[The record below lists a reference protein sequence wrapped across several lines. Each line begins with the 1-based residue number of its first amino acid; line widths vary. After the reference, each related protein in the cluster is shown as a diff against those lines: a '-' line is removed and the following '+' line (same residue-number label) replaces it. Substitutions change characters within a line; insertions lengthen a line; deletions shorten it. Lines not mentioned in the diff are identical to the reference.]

1 MSGMNRW
8 DSASAGFRAA
18 VATQV
23 EGLIGTPSD
32 PVIAMVSGGLD
43 SMLLAEALR
52 AHGYPLHVLH
62 VNYGLRGAESDADEA
77 LVRSWADSAGFPL
90 RVVQAPKDFGAAP
103 DLQARA
109 RDLRYG
115 AAHAWRSELGA
126 SAVVTAHH
134 ADDAIETFLLFAARG
149 TGIDGL
155 VSLAPTQGYIR
166 RPLLNFHKTE
176 LRAEAERMGL
186 SWREDA
192 SNEGDKYTRNHIRHH
207 ALPALEE
214 AVPQA
219 RDGIRTTMRRL
230 RHLQKFAEVAIQRE
244 SSLYTAMSRQLP
256 GARVLYRDALAHPH
270 SEVIVH
276 QLLKP
281 YAPFELEALRQ
292 LAESQV
298 GSFLERDGWRIWA
311 DREGLLLV
319 PAGDDNPME
328 PVRAD
333 GSVVV
338 PLWDGE
344 VWRTRVQLSA
354 KPLVQRPKH
363 LGSALEPVT
372 LELPDG
378 AIWRTWL
385 EGDAIHPIGLKG
397 RKKVSDALT
406 EAKVPSPVRRHVV
419 VLAAGKE
426 AGDVLWIPG
435 IRLSQALA
443 IPSDATHLLR
453 WTVNYL

>member
-1 MSGMNRW
+1 MSRW
-8 DSASAGFRAA
+8 NSTSAPFRTA
-18 VATQV
+18 VATQLQLLL
-23 EGLIGTPSD
+23 GPPSE
-32 PVIAMVSGGLD
+32 PVVAMVSGGLD

-52 AHGYPLHVLH
+52 AHGYPLHALH

-77 LVRSWADSAGFPL
+77 FVRAWARETGCPI
-90 RVVQAPKDFGAAP
+90 RVVNAPEHFGSSP

-115 AAHAWRSELGA
+115 AAFAWREELSA
-126 SAVVTAHH
+126 SVITTAHH
-134 ADDAIETFLLFAARG
+134 ADDAIETFLLFASRG

-155 VSLAPTQGYIR
+155 VSLAPSQGYLR
-166 RPLLNFHKTE
+166 RPLLEFHKTE

-186 SWREDA
+186 KWREDA
-192 SNEGDKYTRNHIRHH
+192 SNEGDKYTRNHLRHH
-207 ALPALEE
+207 ALPALEQ
-214 AVPQA
+214 AVPQV

-244 SSLYTAMSRQLP
+244 SALYTAMSRRLP
-256 GARVLYRDALAHPH
+256 GTRVLYRDALAHPH

-292 LAESQV
+292 LADSQV

-319 PAGDDNPME
+319 PCADEDPF
-328 PVRAD
+328 RAQ
-333 GSVVV
+333 SVATTQQI
-338 PLWDGE
+338 PIWDGE
-344 VWRTRVQLSA
+344 VWHSA
-354 KPLVQRPKH
+354 AELRLTELRKRPAN

-372 LELPDG
+372 LEIPSTAL
-378 AIWRTWL
+378 WRTWL
-385 EGDAIHPIGLKG
+385 EGDVIHPLGLKG

-406 EAKVPSPVRRHVV
+406 EAKVPSPVRRDVV
-419 VLAAGKE
+419 VLAASE
-426 AGDVLWIPG
+426 APGVVLWIPG
-435 IRLSQALA
+435 IRLSQVLA
-443 IPSDATHLLR
+443 VPSDAAHVLR